1 MLRDSHELCNLLIYL
16 PTSVVYFN
24 IYLHLYF
31 NLKKLTLS
39 HYFFTF
45 SVLSGRSKKIISISF
60 LILLNLILYSPCSQL
75 GVKLTFVVSEHL
87 WSAKQLSD
95 HILHVL

>member
-31 NLKKLTLS
+31 NLKILTLS

-45 SVLSGRSKKIISISF
+45 SVLSISF